1 MATELDYYE
10 ILEVSRNADSETI
23 KKSFRKLAL
32 KYHPDRNQGDK
43 DAEQKFKEINEAY
56 QCLSDKNKRE
66 IYDRY
71 GKDGLNNAGFSSGFG
86 EGFSGFE
93 DVMGDIFDSFFGGG
107 RTSSR
112 RRKKPIDN
120 YDLDIE
126 ILVDLEFKEAVFGTQ
141 KELKYKIKKPCK
153 ECDGTGGEKTTCD
166 YCGGRG
172 QISQRQG
179 FMSFVQTCPKCGG
192 HGEMLKSKCPKCGGK
207 GYEEIEQNFKFNIP
221 KGVDTGI
228 KIRISQKGNLS
239 KDGSYGDLYAVIRVK
254 EDDKF
259 VRDGDDVYLEVP
271 VFITQAMLGETIIIP
286 TLDGQKEL
294 KLRVGT
300 QDKEQF
306 VLENEGIENLR
317 TKKRGNLIAQISIK
331 MPKKLN
337 ENQEKLIKEL
347 GKSFGIE
354 PNKMVEESMFDKI
367 KGWFK

>member
-1 MATELDYYE
+1 
-10 ILEVSRNADSETI
+10 
-23 KKSFRKLAL
+23 
-32 KYHPDRNQGDK
+32 
-43 DAEQKFKEINEAY
+43 
-56 QCLSDKNKRE
+56 
-66 IYDRY
+66 
-71 GKDGLNNAGFSSGFG
+71 
-86 EGFSGFE
+86 
-93 DVMGDIFDSFFGGG
+93 
-107 RTSSR
+107 
-112 RRKKPIDN
+112 
-120 YDLDIE
+120 
-126 ILVDLEFKEAVFGTQ
+126 
-141 KELKYKIKKPCK
+141 
-153 ECDGTGGEKTTCD
+153 
-166 YCGGRG
+166 
-172 QISQRQG
+172 
-179 FMSFVQTCPKCGG
+179 MSFVQTCPKCGG

-207 GYEEIEQNFKFNIP
+207 GYDEVEQSFKFDIP
-221 KGVDTGI
+221 KGVDNGI

-254 EDDKF
+254 EDDRF
-259 VRDGDDVYLEVP
+259 VRDCDDVYLEVP